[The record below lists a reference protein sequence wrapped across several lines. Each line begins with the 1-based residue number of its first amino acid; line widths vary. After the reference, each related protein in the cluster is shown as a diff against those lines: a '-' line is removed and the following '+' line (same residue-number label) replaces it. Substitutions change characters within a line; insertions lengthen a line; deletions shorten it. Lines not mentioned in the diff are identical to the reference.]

1 MGVMH
6 ALFYISL
13 PRNPLI
19 TNSHLWGYLRV

>member
-19 TNSHLWGYLRV
+19 TNSHLWGYLRA